1 LVLDAL
7 VDNVWVP
14 VLVWAA
20 MFALDYAL
28 TLRGAGL
35 ARAAG
40 RHIVF
45 SGGYELTPIYREDV
59 VALRRISPRFVGVLL
74 LVAVLIAVEWQ
85 LARFLG
91 LATVWFEALLGLLL
105 LTQAAIQFRHIR
117 NLKVLTD
124 ASKSAGMRGRIEYSR
139 WFSLRASAVELF
151 EFAGL
156 FGLVWVL
163 TGRWFFAGGC
173 VGCLLLGL
181 GHRRLAGRE
190 PPAPWDES

>member
-1 LVLDAL
+1 VLDAM
-7 VDNVWVP
+7 VDHVWIA
-14 VLVWAA
+14 VLVWAG

-59 VALRRISPRFVGVLL
+59 AALRRISPRFVGVLV

-85 LARFLG
+85 LGRFLG
-91 LATVWFEALLGLLL
+91 LADEWFEALLGLLL
-105 LTQAAIQFRHIR
+105 LTQAAILFRHIR
-117 NLKVLTD
+117 NLRALTD
-124 ASKSAGMRGRIEYSR
+124 ASRSAGMRGQIEYSR
-139 WFSLRASAVELF
+139 WSSLRASALELI

-156 FGLVWVL
+156 FGLVWAL
-163 TGRWFFAGGC
+163 AGRWFFAGGA
-173 VGCLLLGL
+173 VGCLLLGI
-181 GHRRLAGRE
+181 GHWRLAGRE
-190 PPAPWDES
+190 PAAPWDES